1 MDHAEIQMHGERERD
16 RMSGLLPIFPI
27 REDSPNASKPAWE
40 FSLLV
45 AGDTPENQ
53 RIAQATR
60 YQPSFDVPLLDEMLC
75 RPRLLPNQQR
85 VEDAAPNCPA
95 AHTRRRRAR
104 KVGSSWRSTA
114 PQRRSGPTRA
124 LPREQRKATTTPAQC
139 RLASWRKTCRFSKRW
154 SVSRPI

>member
-1 MDHAEIQMHGERERD
+1 MGSSPLIRSRSRSPCAWI
-16 RMSGLLPIFPI
+16 SFSAWILLI
-27 REDSPNASKPAWE
+27 RGFSPNASKPAWG

-53 RIAQATR
+53 RIYQAISQGSIPFLGGGGPSALAP
-60 YQPSFDVPLLDEMLC
+60 QPTAV
-75 RPRLLPNQQR
+75 R
-85 VEDAAPNCPA
+85 VEDAAPNGPA

-104 KVGSSWRSTA
+104 KDGSSWRSTA

-124 LPREQRKATTTPAQC
+124 LPREQGKATTTPAQC